1 MKDSAILARAVL
13 LLPLVLAGCSHIP
26 GKPTPGDEIPR
37 PTAILNFATLYG
49 ENCAGCHGANGQHGA
64 AINLGNPEYQ
74 ALVDDATLRNTIS
87 QGLKGTLMPAFA
99 QSAGGMLTDQQ
110 VDALV
115 KGMRANWAKPAEFA
129 GVKFP
134 PYKVD
139 TNGNVVH
146 GEIVY
151 NDNCAMCHDEEN
163 APSVGTGPITDKNFL
178 SLMNNQVLHTIVIT
192 GRPDFGMPDWR
203 ERIPDEPMSNQDI
216 ADVVAWLASQRPATP
231 SAQGQSTPAQPIT
244 QMQPAHAGSHGGAK

>member
-1 MKDSAILARAVL
+1 MKDAAILARAAL
-13 LLPLVLAGCSHIP
+13 LLPLVLAGCSRIP
-26 GKPTPGDEIPR
+26 GKPTPGDEVPR

-64 AINLGNPEYQ
+64 AIDLGNPEYQ
-74 ALVDDATLRNTIS
+74 ALVDDATLRNTIA

-115 KGMRANWAKPAEFA
+115 KGMRAHWARPAQFA
-129 GVKFP
+129 GVVFP
-134 PYKVD
+134 SYKADMTGDVAR
-139 TNGNVVH
+139 

-151 NDNCAMCHDEEN
+151 NNNCSMCHDEAN
-163 APSVGTGPITDKNFL
+163 APSVGTGPITNKNFL
-178 SLMNNQVLHTIVIT
+178 SLMNNQVLRTIVIT

-203 ERIPDEPMSNQDI
+203 ERIPGAPMSKQDI
-216 ADVVAWLASQRPATP
+216 ADVVAWLASQRPVTP
-231 SAQGQSTPAQPIT
+231 SAETQPTPAQPTT